1 MADFP
6 SYKYRP
12 PGPGNT
18 AVRAFG
24 SYWGTSFLVQC
35 PGVDCLHTS
44 ACKCLEASWWGGG
57 TVPEG
62 GCSETHSLNPGG
74 LPSLPVGAQAAR
86 WPVFSREICKSH
98 WPGLGEPILCEGA
111 AETEGRSAP
120 CQSRDGPLFGGEP
133 CHREWEVGGGASI
146 IAWQQAS

>member
-1 MADFP
+1 MAGCP

-12 PGPGNT
+12 PRPGNT

-44 ACKCLEASWWGGG
+44 TCKCLEASWGGG
-57 TVPEG
+57 EAVGDTVPEG

-86 WPVFSREICKSH
+86 WLVFSREICKSH
-98 WPGLGEPILCEGA
+98 WPGLGELIPCEGA
-111 AETEGRSAP
+111 VETEGRSAP

-133 CHREWEVGGGASI
+133 CHREWEVG
-146 IAWQQAS
+146 